1 MTIRELEIIKAALE
15 GDVIV
20 QRNSDK
26 IEHPAFRDWLNDSEK
41 LLKKVSRKLFEQKA
55 RKSLIDNSWKR
66 K

>member
-15 GDVIV
+15 GDVIA
-20 QRNSDK
+20 QRKSDK
-26 IEHPAFRDWLNDSEK
+26 LEHPAFQDWLNDSEK

-55 RKSLIDNSWKR
+55 RKSLIDNTWKR